1 MDKYQCLTG
10 KDLSLKPSTVEE
22 TRFEYSP
29 LGNVFTKG
37 LDKNNQKEGIL
48 KRLKNL
54 KSKTAEQLKIV
65 KNKSENIKEVTD
77 FVEEPFILEAKE
89 LIEQI
94 RIIQKDVKYRKLK
107 KIQGVT
113 KWRMI
118 LVIIKHL
125 KSYLETFVTKNY
137 K

>member
-1 MDKYQCLTG
+1 MSSNDLDKYQCLTG

-54 KSKTAEQLKIV
+54 KSKTEEQLKIV

-113 KWRMI
+113 K
-118 LVIIKHL
+118 
-125 KSYLETFVTKNY
+125 
-137 K
+137 